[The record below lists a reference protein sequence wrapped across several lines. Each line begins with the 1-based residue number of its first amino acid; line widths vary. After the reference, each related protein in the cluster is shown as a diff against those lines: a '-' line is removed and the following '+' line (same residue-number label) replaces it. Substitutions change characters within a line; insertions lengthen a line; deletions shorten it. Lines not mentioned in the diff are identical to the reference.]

1 MLFAGIDVGSLTAKA
16 AILNEG
22 EIVSWSVIPT
32 GPDSVKAARDA
43 LEKARTPV
51 SLEMSDLNSIVATGY
66 GRENVDFSSASVTE
80 ISCHAKGTWWFRP
93 EVRTIL
99 DMGGQDCKAISCD
112 GEGRVLKFV
121 MNDKCAAGTGRYLER
136 VARALEMPLEEIG
149 PTSLNSTSEPVKI
162 SAYCTVFAE
171 QEAWGLVRRGV
182 DSSAILAGAFD
193 ALVRRIKSLLARNGG
208 IEEEFAIS
216 GGVAKNVGIVSR
228 VETVLGVKAQ
238 LAFEPQIVGAVGAAV
253 FAKELA
259 LTGAVVGGA
268 PIGVSM
274 GAAGAEPV

>member
-1 MLFAGIDVGSLTAKA
+1 
-16 AILNEG
+16 
-22 EIVSWSVIPT
+22 
-32 GPDSVKAARDA
+32 
-43 LEKARTPV
+43 
-51 SLEMSDLNSIVATGY
+51 
-66 GRENVDFSSASVTE
+66 
-80 ISCHAKGTWWFRP
+80 
-93 EVRTIL
+93 
-99 DMGGQDCKAISCD
+99 
-112 GEGRVLKFV
+112 
-121 MNDKCAAGTGRYLER
+121 
-136 VARALEMPLEEIG
+136 MPLDDIG

-182 DSSAILAGAFD
+182 DTADILAGAFD

-216 GGVAKNVGIVSR
+216 GGVAKNIGIVTR

-268 PIGVSM
+268 PIGISM

>member
-1 MLFAGIDVGSLTAKA
+1 
-16 AILNEG
+16 
-22 EIVSWSVIPT
+22 
-32 GPDSVKAARDA
+32 
-43 LEKARTPV
+43 
-51 SLEMSDLNSIVATGY
+51 
-66 GRENVDFSSASVTE
+66 
-80 ISCHAKGTWWFRP
+80 
-93 EVRTIL
+93 
-99 DMGGQDCKAISCD
+99 MGGQDCKAISCD
-112 GEGRVLKFV
+112 DKGQVLKFV

-136 VARALEMPLEEIG
+136 VARALELPLEEIG
-149 PTSLNSTSEPVKI
+149 PTSLNSVSEPVKI

-253 FAKELA
+253 FAKDLA
-259 LTGAVVGGA
+259 LTGEVVGA
-268 PIGVSM
+268 PPVGISM
-274 GAAGAEPV
+274 GAAGEEPV

>member
-1 MLFAGIDVGSLTAKA
+1 LTAKA

-43 LEKARTPV
+43 LDKALLPA
-51 SLEMSDLNSIVATGY
+51 SLEMDDLKSIVATGY
-66 GRENVDFSSASVTE
+66 GRENVTFSSASVTE

-112 GEGRVLKFV
+112 DKGQVLKFV

-136 VARALEMPLEEIG
+136 VARALEMPLDDIG
-149 PTSLNSTSEPVKI
+149 PTSLNPTSDPVKI

-182 DSSAILAGAFD
+182 DTSAILAGAFD

-216 GGVAKNVGIVSR
+216 GGVAKNIGIVTR
-228 VETVLGVKAQ
+228 VETMLGVKAR

-253 FAKELA
+253 FAKDLA
-259 LTGAVVGGA
+259 LTGAVAVAAPVG
-268 PIGVSM
+268 ISM